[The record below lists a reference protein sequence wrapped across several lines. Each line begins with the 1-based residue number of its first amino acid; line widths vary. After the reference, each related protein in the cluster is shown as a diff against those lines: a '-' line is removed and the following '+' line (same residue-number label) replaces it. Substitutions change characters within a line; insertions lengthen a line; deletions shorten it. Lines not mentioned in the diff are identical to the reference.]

1 MVNKLP
7 EKLLLLRKHFGFSQQ
22 EIADKM
28 GVNVVEYMGWEN
40 GRGICNLAQFKR
52 LSSIFQISLDDML
65 KNSTDIVLPNL
76 SLEDSIQIPFMKD
89 TEIKDVEIP
98 SMVSAQ
104 KPRPQ
109 MEATA
114 QIKRVSE
121 VEKKPQ
127 EQPKPQNTIH
137 RVDINQKPT
146 KKSKN
151 NKKLYA
157 IIGGI
162 VGALLLVAG
171 IFWFLN
177 MNKGSDGL
185 NLKLSQANR
194 LSTTEKFT
202 VYIRDDQKVA
212 IYGQGIT
219 MTDFTNLVKIST
231 YRDSVVGLKSDGT
244 IVAAG
249 TNTNGQLDVKK
260 IEKAVDV
267 SIGAKHTVA
276 ALEDG
281 KVTCVGDNSQGAC
294 DVDAW
299 ENIVDVEAGNGF
311 TIGIDSTG
319 NVKVAGTVTN
329 SGSME
334 STKNVKSASIGTNEV
349 AFLNSTQTVTT
360 VSYTGA
366 TATNVSSL
374 KNITQV
380 AAGNGFVAGLGSD
393 GKVQIATNNEELKKV
408 VEGWTE
414 IGVISAYNNTLT
426 GFTTAGKMVGA
437 GDNQYNQYTNE
448 AESTTK
454 EKLEKVKNLQVTY
467 DKSKVKLV
475 WDKVEGADY
484 YEVSIDTN
492 PVYTAKAVENTL
504 SIDQSKLVDGQK
516 YVITIIAA
524 SNTDKELN
532 SEVYSVDFNY
542 TAATPEPTPTP
553 AFTLTIRYVYDDNIN
568 ANIYQDY
575 VMTYNVGDTY
585 RVESPKIDGYE
596 ALRAV
601 VEGTMGS
608 KNEEITVRYKVK
620 VMPTPTPPTPTPADD
635 LTTQAGCEASGGTW
649 NPDTG
654 NCTPKV

>member
-40 GRGICNLAQFKR
+40 GRSICNLAQFKR

-65 KNSTDIVLPNL
+65 KNSADIPLPNL

-89 TEIKDVEIP
+89 SEAKDIEIP
-98 SMVSAQ
+98 SMVNPQ
-104 KPRPQ
+104 KPKVN

-146 KKSKN
+146 KKSKS
-151 NKKLYA
+151 NKKLFA
-157 IIGGI
+157 IIGGVIGAI
-162 VGALLLVAG
+162 VLVAG
-171 IFWFLN
+171 IFWLLN
-177 MNKGSDGL
+177 MNKGNGGL
-185 NLKLSQANR
+185 SLKLSQANR

-219 MTDFTNLVKIST
+219 MTDFTDLVKISA
-231 YRDSVVGLKSDGT
+231 YKDSVVGLKSDGT
-244 IVAAG
+244 LVAAG
-249 TNTNGQLDVKK
+249 SNTNGQLDIKK

-267 SIGAKHTVA
+267 SLGAKHTAV

-294 DVDAW
+294 NVDAW

-319 NVKVAGTVTN
+319 NVKVAGSVTN
-329 SGSME
+329 SSSME
-334 STKNVKSASIGTNEV
+334 SIKSVKSVSIGTNEV
-349 AFLNSTQTVTT
+349 AFLNTSQTVTT

-366 TATNVSSL
+366 TATNVSTL

-380 AAGNGFVAGLGSD
+380 AVGNGFVAGLGSD
-393 GKVQIATNNEELKKV
+393 GKVQIVTTNEDLKKS
-408 VEGWTE
+408 VEAWTG
-414 IGVISAYNNTLT
+414 IGVISAYNNTLV
-426 GFTTAGKMVGA
+426 GFTTTGKMVGA

-454 EKLEKVKNLQVTY
+454 EKLEKVKNLQVSY
-467 DKSKVKLV
+467 DKSKVKLT

-484 YEVSIDTN
+484 YEVSIDTS
-492 PVYTAKAVENTL
+492 PVYTAKAVDNTL
-504 SIDQSKLVDGQK
+504 TIDQSKLVDGQK

-532 SEVYSVDFNY
+532 SEVYSVDFSY
-542 TAATPEPTPTP
+542 TAPTAEPTATP
-553 AFTLTIRYVYDDNIN
+553 AFTLTIKYVYDDNVN

-596 ALRAV
+596 ALRTV

-608 KNEEITVRYKVK
+608 KNEEITVRYKAK
-620 VMPTPTPPTPTPADD
+620 PAPTPTPPTPTPEVTPVPPPTDPG
-635 LTTQAGCEASGGTW
+635 TGGTGGD
-649 NPDTG
+649 NNG
-654 NCTPKV
+654 